1 MNSQFISEID
11 STHIPAIFEIEK
23 VCFAEPW
30 LPTSLSAHIGSM
42 HSLNC
47 CVQVASTA
55 CANQAARESCDNE
68 GIPLIPELVAYA
80 LTTVA
85 AEEMDLLRIAVLPA
99 YRRQGLGRQLLTHL
113 FRKGE
118 SKGVSRS
125 FLDVRESNLAARAL
139 YESLGFTFQYRRA
152 AYYHN
157 PKEDSLVYLLPKF
170 PAQNAP
176 D

>member
-1 MNSQFISEID
+1 MNSHFISEID
-11 STHIPAIFEIEK
+11 PTHIPAIVEIEK
-23 VCFAEPW
+23 VCFADPW
-30 LPTSLSAHIGSM
+30 LPTALSAHFDSR

-47 CVQVASTA
+47 CLQVASSA
-55 CANQAARESCDNE
+55 CATHASRESRDE
-68 GIPLIPELVAYA
+68 ELSLIPELAAYA

-85 AEEMDLLRIAVLPA
+85 AEEMDLLRVAVLPA
-99 YRRQGLGRQLLTHL
+99 FRRQGLGRQLLTHL

-118 SKGVSRS
+118 SKGVSS
-125 FLDVRESNLAARAL
+125 CFLDVRESNLAARAL

-157 PKEDSLVYLLPKF
+157 PREDSLVYLLPRF